1 MANYAQLEIS
11 SIRASAWL
19 HDLETFLVGTGWR
32 VANARASRP
41 QDAHLL
47 FFKNMQTGELKHKP
61 IQDRYL
67 VKIGHSFIGSM
78 TAEEIKANY
87 GAEVTSQLV

>member
-1 MANYAQLEIS
+1 
-11 SIRASAWL
+11 
-19 HDLETFLVGTGWR
+19 
-32 VANARASRP
+32 
-41 QDAHLL
+41 
-47 FFKNMQTGELKHKP
+47 MQTGELKHKP

-78 TAEEIKANY
+78 TAEEMKANY